1 MVETIA
7 PVVYGDDR
15 RRYAAALGLHVL
27 GASVTAA
34 ALGALLA
41 AAGGL
46 AGAPWGSTGALVLA
60 AIAALYALREA
71 GGLPIPIPGRRGQVP
86 QWWRGF
92 FSPPVASLLYGIG
105 LGAGFF
111 TFLTFGTFV
120 AVATAAFVSGN
131 PVVGVA
137 CCTPFGVARGI
148 SVAVASRT
156 TTADEAGAVVDRLE
170 KLVRRGVPRAVNA
183 AALTAVALTSLS
195 TIGR

>member
-46 AGAPWGSTGALVLA
+46 AGAPWGSAGALVLA
-60 AIAALYALREA
+60 AVAALYALREA
-71 GGLPIPIPGRRGQVP
+71 GRLPIPIPGGRGQVP
-86 QWWRGF
+86 EWWRGF

-111 TFLTFGTFV
+111 TLLTFGTFT
-120 AVATAAFVSGN
+120 AVATAAFVSGD
-131 PVVGVA
+131 PLVGIA
-137 CCTPFGVARGI
+137 CCTPFGAARGI
-148 SVAVASRT
+148 SVAVALRAK
-156 TTADEAGAVVDRLE
+156 TAEEAGAVVDRLE
-170 KLVRRGVPRAVNA
+170 KLLTMGIPRAVNA
-183 AALTAVALTSLS
+183 AALSALALTSLF
-195 TIGR
+195 TIAR